1 MMGLSIQHLLL
12 VLVVALLFFGRG
24 KVSELMGDFAKGIK
38 DFKKGITDE
47 DPVIRH
53 GSSRAIEDSR
63 ADPIKPL

>member
-47 DPVIRH
+47 DPGMRH
-53 GSSRAIEDSR
+53 GSPRAIEDSR